1 MKKILITGDKGF
13 IGTKLGPY
21 LAALGHTVFCL
32 SDYLSDVRDLARSSR
47 ALAAV
52 EVDHVIHLAAKVG
65 VKRSWEDP
73 REYYAVNVDGTQ
85 QILDFCHHR
94 DSSLTYLSA
103 FAYDPA
109 GQDPFTEEC
118 GIKPSSPY
126 SHSKWLGEEL
136 CRFYQEKF
144 DLQCTILRPFNLFGP
159 GQKLEFL
166 IPEIVR
172 QAEASGDWIE
182 LRGITPVRDY
192 LFIEDLMSLIERVVE
207 DTTSGMI
214 FNAGTGIGHSVE
226 EVVQVIQWIWGT
238 NKGVKDNGS
247 ERLFEVD
254 SAIADITRVR
264 TTLGWE
270 PKYTLAEGLRMMHE
284 SSGPNSPTR

>member
-126 SHSKWLGEEL
+126 SH
-136 CRFYQEKF
+136 
-144 DLQCTILRPFNLFGP
+144 
-159 GQKLEFL
+159 
-166 IPEIVR
+166 
-172 QAEASGDWIE
+172 
-182 LRGITPVRDY
+182 
-192 LFIEDLMSLIERVVE
+192 
-207 DTTSGMI
+207 
-214 FNAGTGIGHSVE
+214 
-226 EVVQVIQWIWGT
+226 
-238 NKGVKDNGS
+238 
-247 ERLFEVD
+247 
-254 SAIADITRVR
+254 
-264 TTLGWE
+264 
-270 PKYTLAEGLRMMHE
+270 
-284 SSGPNSPTR
+284 